1 MLQLLVLPPLVCGSG
16 VCTISVRAQTCM
28 LCAQVQELMG
38 AEEASMVE
46 FVMSQLNDHTPP
58 AKMHEELAPVLDDE
72 ADAFVLKLYR
82 MVIFE
87 TQKHAQG
94 LQEST

>member
-1 MLQLLVLPPLVCGSG
+1 
-16 VCTISVRAQTCM
+16 
-28 LCAQVQELMG
+28 MG

-46 FVMSQLNDHTPP
+46 FVMGQLNDHTAPS
-58 AKMHEELAPVLDDE
+58 KMHEELSPVLDDE
-72 ADAFVLKLYR
+72 ADNFVLKLYR

-94 LQEST
+94 LQENA